1 MRESLKKLLIA
12 FTCMRP
18 DIGYVQGMSYI
29 AGLML
34 MYFEE
39 FETFVHFSALMTSS
53 SLLPLY
59 TLNE

>member
-1 MRESLKKLLIA
+1 
-12 FTCMRP
+12 
-18 DIGYVQGMSYI
+18 MSYI

-39 FETFVHFSALMTSS
+39 FETFVHFSALMTSP

-59 TLNE
+59 TLNEQNVIIGIP